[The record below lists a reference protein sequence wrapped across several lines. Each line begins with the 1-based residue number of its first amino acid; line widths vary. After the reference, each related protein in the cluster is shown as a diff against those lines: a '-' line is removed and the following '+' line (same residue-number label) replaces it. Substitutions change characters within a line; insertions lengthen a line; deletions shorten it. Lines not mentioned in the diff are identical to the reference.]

1 MYTLSSACII
11 LYCTYVFEFLPLP
24 PDGKL
29 SQGGYGVLF
38 IYISLALSKGLSP
51 TRYSLNIFEVNE

>member
-1 MYTLSSACII
+1 MSRLSSARII
-11 LYCTYVFEFLPLP
+11 LYSTYVFEVLRLP

-29 SQGGYGVLF
+29 SKGGYAALF

-51 TRYSLNIFEVNE
+51 TRYSLNICKVNE